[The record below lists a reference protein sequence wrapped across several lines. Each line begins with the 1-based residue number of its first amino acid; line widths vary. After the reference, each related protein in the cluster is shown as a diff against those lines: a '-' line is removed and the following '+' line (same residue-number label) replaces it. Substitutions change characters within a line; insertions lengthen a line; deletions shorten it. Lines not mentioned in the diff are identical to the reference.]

1 MISDVSETARAS
13 GDQVAYNLAQE
24 LSKYDIELPDD
35 PCKRWPEVLGLASTA
50 TQVSETQVSEPGL
63 LPNDPSVPMS
73 DRATALVAPLA
84 ASLAA
89 TAASLAIF

>member
-1 MISDVSETARAS
+1 MISDASETARAS

-50 TQVSETQVSEPGL
+50 TQVSEPGL
-63 LPNDPSVPMS
+63 LPNDPNVPMS
-73 DRATALVAPLA
+73 DWATALVAPLA
-84 ASLAA
+84 TSLAA
-89 TAASLAIF
+89 TAATLAIF